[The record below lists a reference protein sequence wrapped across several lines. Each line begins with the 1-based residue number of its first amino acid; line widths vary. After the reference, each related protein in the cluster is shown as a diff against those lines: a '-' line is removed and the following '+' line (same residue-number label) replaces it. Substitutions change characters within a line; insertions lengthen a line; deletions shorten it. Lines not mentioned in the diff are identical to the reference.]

1 MSRNKGVIKFI
12 ESGKWRQKKLKI
24 DPPAFLLVE
33 FVAHDLGELFELALG
48 LCIVALDHD
57 VLKMPES
64 PGEVLEVL
72 ALVQMASDL
81 RAGPCQ
87 CVRTAV

>member
-1 MSRNKGVIKFI
+1 MEAKNEGQLTGLIEFI
-12 ESGKWRQKKLKI
+12 AHGLKSFSNSI
-24 DPPAFLLVE
+24 RV
-33 FVAHDLGELFELALG
+33 
-48 LCIVALDHD
+48 VALDHD

-64 PGEVLEVL
+64 PAEVLEVL
-72 ALVQMASDL
+72 ALLQMASDL